1 MNRSVRHIMFDQ
13 GVSYYTYTTSPPK
26 PLQDM
31 GPTVISSDE
40 ETVGPNPTP
49 TVMPTAGPFL
59 DMNTIMHALLEAQKS
74 FGRTLEHMHELDE
87 SKTK

>member
-1 MNRSVRHIMFDQ
+1 
-13 GVSYYTYTTSPPK
+13 
-26 PLQDM
+26 M

-49 TVMPTAGPFL
+49 TATPTAGPFP
-59 DMNTIMHALLEAQKS
+59 DMSMIMHALLEAQRS

-87 SKTK
+87 SMTK